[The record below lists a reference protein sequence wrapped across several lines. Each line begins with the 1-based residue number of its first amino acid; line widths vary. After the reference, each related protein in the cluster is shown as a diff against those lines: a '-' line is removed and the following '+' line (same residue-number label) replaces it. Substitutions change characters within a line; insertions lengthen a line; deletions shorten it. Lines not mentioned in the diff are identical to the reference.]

1 MPQAYRHAFEQM
13 GRVQAEMAGQ
23 AAPTTGSLSGAAA
36 AGDGRGGGRGGAVA
50 GAGAEGGGLSEAELE
65 AMHARL
71 RREIRH
77 GLHLMVQESN
87 PDSYYRD
94 IEHVTPT

>member
-1 MPQAYRHAFEQM
+1 
-13 GRVQAEMAGQ
+13 MAGQ
-23 AAPTTGSLSGAAA
+23 AARTTGSLSGAAA
-36 AGDGRGGGRGGAVA
+36 AGDGRGGGRGGGAVA

-94 IEHVTPT
+94 IEHVMPT